1 MKVLHTALKEQNK
14 AERRRKRL
22 LTVYELVLFAML
34 GALMFG
40 SKVLMDALP
49 NVHLVGMFIMVFT
62 LVFRAKAL
70 IPIYIYVIL
79 VGVYSGFAWWLP
91 NIYTW
96 AVLWG
101 ITMLLP
107 RKMPTMVACIV
118 YPAVCCLHGLIY
130 GTMSAPVQALMFGLN
145 FKQMIAWIITGL
157 PWDAIHGV
165 GNLCAGMLV
174 LPLSKVLKKACN
186 NIKLKI
192 R

>member
-1 MKVLHTALKEQNK
+1 MKEQNK

-22 LTVYELVLFAML
+22 ITVYELVLFAML

-49 NVHLVGMFIMVFT
+49 NIHLVGMFTMVFT

-79 VGVYSGFAWWLP
+79 VGVYSGFVWWLP

-101 ITMLLP
+101 MTMLLP
-107 RKMPTMVACIV
+107 RKMPDKVACFV
-118 YPAVCCLHGLIY
+118 YPAVCCLHGLLY
-130 GTMSAPVQALMFGLN
+130 GVISAPAMALILGCN
-145 FKQMIAWIITGL
+145 FERTIALIITGI
-157 PWDAIHGV
+157 PFDINHGV

-174 LPLSKVLKKACN
+174 LPLSKVLSKACS

>member
-1 MKVLHTALKEQNK
+1 M
-14 AERRRKRL
+14 
-22 LTVYELVLFAML
+22 YELVLFAML

-49 NVHLVGMFIMVFT
+49 NIHLVGMFIMVFT

-101 ITMLLP
+101 MTMLLP

-130 GTMSAPVQALMFGLN
+130 GAMYAPVQALMFGLN
-145 FKQMIAWIITGL
+145 FEGMVAWIIAGL
-157 PWDAIHGV
+157 PFDMIHGV
-165 GNLCAGMLV
+165 SNFFCGLLIVPVARTLQRIERG
-174 LPLSKVLKKACN
+174 S
-186 NIKLKI
+186 I